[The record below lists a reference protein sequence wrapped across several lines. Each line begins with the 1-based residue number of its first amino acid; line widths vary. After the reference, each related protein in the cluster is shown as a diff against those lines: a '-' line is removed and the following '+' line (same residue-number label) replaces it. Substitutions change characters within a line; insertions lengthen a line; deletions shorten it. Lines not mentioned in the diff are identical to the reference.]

1 MRNRIQSAFAGVHA
15 EAELKERTIEMIYA
29 PAKRRRRANPLIWA
43 AACLVLFLGLGSGLF
58 FIPVSA
64 IGIEIN
70 PTLRLKINRFDI
82 VVGVEAIN
90 KDGKRIT
97 EETNLMFSEYSE
109 AIDTLLAD
117 PRMQE
122 YFEQGKDMEIYVE
135 CDDEQRCN
143 QMLKR
148 VEGRVG
154 KEGNVT
160 CHAGS
165 GAGHGH
171 SAGKQSGGQH
181 CKHHRHRGGSE
192 E

>member
-1 MRNRIQSAFAGVHA
+1 M
-15 EAELKERTIEMIYA
+15 
-29 PAKRRRRANPLIWA
+29 
-43 AACLVLFLGLGSGLF
+43 
-58 FIPVSA
+58 
-64 IGIEIN
+64 
-70 PTLRLKINRFDI
+70 
-82 VVGVEAIN
+82 
-90 KDGKRIT
+90 
-97 EETNLMFSEYSE
+97 MFSEYSE

-143 QMLKR
+143 RMLKR
-148 VEGRVG
+148 VEGCVG

-171 SAGKQSGGQH
+171 SAGRQSCGQ
-181 CKHHRHRGGSE
+181 CMGLQISTIRRCQTIPT
-192 E
+192 